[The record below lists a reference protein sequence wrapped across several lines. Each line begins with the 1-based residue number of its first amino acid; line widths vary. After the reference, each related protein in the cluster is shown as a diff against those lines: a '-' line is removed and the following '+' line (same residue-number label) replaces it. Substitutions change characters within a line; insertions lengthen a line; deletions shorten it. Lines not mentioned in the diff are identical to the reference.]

1 DYGDYTVGWI
11 CALPTELAAA
21 KAMLDEQHQAL
32 PARSKDNNIYV
43 LGRVGDHNVV
53 IVCLLSQTTG
63 TAAAAS
69 VSQQKLATF
78 GSIRFGLMVG
88 IGAAHSPAGQPAFF
102 SMDTIMSMVLD
113 LFYILYVLTKSL
125 SWRRFKICPKQMGP
139 H

>member
-1 DYGDYTVGWI
+1 
-11 CALPTELAAA
+11 
-21 KAMLDEQHQAL
+21 MLDEQHRAL
-32 PARSKDNNIYV
+32 PARSKDNNMFV

-63 TAAAAS
+63 TASAAS

-78 GSIRFGLMVG
+78 ESIRFGLMVG

-113 LFYILYVLTKSL
+113 LFYILYVLTKTL